1 MSPIKLS
8 LFDSDDNREETVD
21 VDDALVGELRDVV
34 DSTPDL
40 TMADAFREGIRHVI
54 DKRRPGGGQQ

>member
-8 LFDSDDNREETVD
+8 LWGSDDDREETVEL
-21 VDDALVGELRDVV
+21 DDQLAGDLRSVV
-34 DSTPDL
+34 DATPDL
-40 TMADAFREGIRHVI
+40 TLEQALREGIQHVV

>member
-8 LFDSDDNREETVD
+8 LLNSDDDREETVD
-21 VDDALVGELRDVV
+21 IDDALIGELRQVV
-34 DSTPDL
+34 DATPGL
-40 TMADAFREGIRHVI
+40 TLADAFREGIRHVV

>member
-8 LFDSDDNREETVD
+8 LWGSDDDREETVEL
-21 VDDALVGELRDVV
+21 DDQLAGDLRSVV
-34 DSTPDL
+34 DATPDL
-40 TMADAFREGIRHVI
+40 TLEQAFREGIQHVV

>member
-8 LFDSDDNREETVD
+8 LFDTDDGREETID
-21 VDDALVGELRDVV
+21 LDDALLGDLRDVV
-34 DSTPDL
+34 DATPDL
-40 TMADAFREGIRHVI
+40 TLADAFREGIQHVV